1 MPPLMQ
7 LTKTRGNATF
17 MRVMRVKGVDVN
29 VHWTVFLVG
38 AIILLNAGRKPVLTL
53 VGLLC
58 YLSVLLIHEIGH
70 LIAAQ
75 RRGSQVL
82 EIRLYPIHGKCIF
95 QTPWSRFDHCVIAWG
110 GVIAQAIV
118 AVPLLLWLFFFGY
131 TRFDAVNAVL
141 AILGAYSMCVAAF
154 NLLPA
159 RGLDGSIAWSIIPEY
174 LRRRRSRPKARSAL
188 AIAAEKDQNQIPSLR
203 RRPARS

>member
-1 MPPLMQ
+1 MQ
-7 LTKTRGNATF
+7 LPKSRTSAAF

-29 VHWTVFLVG
+29 VHWSVFVVG

-75 RRGSQVL
+75 RRGSHVH

-95 QTPWSRFDHCVIAWG
+95 QTPWSRFDQCVIA
-110 GVIAQAIV
+110 
-118 AVPLLLWLFFFGY
+118 
-131 TRFDAVNAVL
+131 
-141 AILGAYSMCVAAF
+141 LGRSHR
-154 NLLPA
+154 P
-159 RGLDGSIAWSIIPEY
+159 GH
-174 LRRRRSRPKARSAL
+174 RRRSP
-188 AIAAEKDQNQIPSLR
+188 AAVAVLLR
-203 RRPARS
+203 LHAV

>member
-7 LTKTRGNATF
+7 LPKSRTSAAF

-29 VHWTVFLVG
+29 VHWSVFVVG

-70 LIAAQ
+70 LVAAQ

-82 EIRLYPIHGKCIF
+82 EIRLYRFMANASSRGRGHGLITASSPGEESSPRPSSPFLCCYGSF
-95 QTPWSRFDHCVIAWG
+95 SSATPA
-110 GVIAQAIV
+110 
-118 AVPLLLWLFFFGY
+118 
-131 TRFDAVNAVL
+131 
-141 AILGAYSMCVAAF
+141 
-154 NLLPA
+154 
-159 RGLDGSIAWSIIPEY
+159 
-174 LRRRRSRPKARSAL
+174 LRRLSLMYRAQIFRVV
-188 AIAAEKDQNQIPSLR
+188 IPSERDGANATEHERGTQTWFVPQWNSKEFSPIIVPIQELCCAR
-203 RRPARS
+203 RRENTLHQHE

>member
-7 LTKTRGNATF
+7 LTKTRGNAAF

-29 VHWTVFLVG
+29 VHWTVFVVG

-58 YLSVLLIHEIGH
+58 YLSVLLIHECGH

-82 EIRLYPIHGKCIF
+82 EIRLYPIHGKCVF
-95 QTPWSRFDHCVIAWG
+95 ETPWSRFDHCVIAWG
-110 GVIAQAIV
+110 GVIAQAVV
-118 AVPLLLWLFFFGY
+118 ATRGTSNAKIIKYLHSGVPLSTVQGPVK
-131 TRFDAVNAVL
+131 FDA
-141 AILGAYSMCVAAF
+141 LGENGAAAAF
-154 NLLPA
+154 VFQWQHGSFSQVLPA
-159 RGLDGSIAWSIIPEY
+159 DATGSVSI
-174 LRRRRSRPKARSAL
+174 L
-188 AIAAEKDQNQIPSLR
+188 ATKPPWTS
-203 RRPARS
+203 